1 MLKTEEFYKALYEKD
16 INIKED
22 VLKILLDEFND
33 LLTKKI
39 ENINICI
46 EILLLL
52 SYLSNQNE
60 AFKIILEKNQTFLKL
75 IHSVI
80 KLYTVNLCFIY
91 LGGSCCK

>member
-60 AFKIILEKNQTFLKL
+60 NFKIILEKNQTFLKL

-80 KLYTVNLCFIY
+80 KLYTVILYFIY
-91 LGGSCCK
+91 LGRSCSK